1 MKGLEFQQP
10 RIYAGQRSTA
20 AAARRTIAVVVA
32 DSLLEAKHAAAA
44 WKKARVAGELVTVR
58 RCKRRLK
65 AAGAAVELH
74 VVVVQLRPPKVQP
87 SALR

>member
-10 RIYAGQRSTA
+10 RIHAAMRSTA
-20 AAARRTIAVVVA
+20 AAARRTIAVVLA

-44 WKKARVAGELVTVR
+44 WKKARIAGELVIVR
-58 RCKRRLK
+58 RFKRRVK

-74 VVVVQLRPPKVQP
+74 VVVVQLRPPRAQP
-87 SALR
+87 